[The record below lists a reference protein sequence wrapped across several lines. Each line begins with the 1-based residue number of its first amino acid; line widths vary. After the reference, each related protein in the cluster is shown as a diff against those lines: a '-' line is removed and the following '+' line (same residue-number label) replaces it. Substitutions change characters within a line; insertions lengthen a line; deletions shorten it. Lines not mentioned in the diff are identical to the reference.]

1 MEMILDANN
10 DEELEGDCGET
21 FDDIDVSVL
30 IMMNALIIS
39 SFLFD

>member
-21 FDDIDVSVL
+21 FDDIDVSVSVVNDKRL
-30 IMMNALIIS
+30 DNL
-39 SFLFD
+39 